1 MHRNSILRTVSLGLL
16 TIVVAMMFA
25 FYFTNSLPS
34 SYAIGCDSYGYLKQK
49 QLFTSQGLIGGLH
62 TAETSPEANF
72 LTSIASKINAN
83 PLTWSE
89 MIAPHCHH
97 FDKATHQIVLQYPP
111 GTGFALSLLPEG
123 KELQT
128 VSAFMVVSLVLLYC
142 LANILALDLKYFLL
156 STFVSYIVLAIAV
169 RFEVASYSIPVTVA
183 LIPWIAVLI
192 FLLKPEATARNIGI
206 AIVLGALCGLLV
218 DVRIA
223 SLLVLP
229 GVACLIA
236 AKAAFDQRRR
246 QLRTWIVPAIWL
258 VFFGLATIPL
268 LYANHVN
275 VGGIFN
281 STYAVYDRELRF
293 NNISLI
299 ANNINYY
306 FTGNIAGIVAVLTLA
321 FLSLRLFNHGGQ
333 LTRSQRANLTILL
346 LTFLGN
352 LIFFCLKPVAIDYYF
367 LPVSLFCLCFGLLDY
382 SNSIPAKAG
391 AQLSRF
397 RIFFLMAS
405 LVLLGGGFVVL
416 IGSETP
422 KKVVVR
428 VPDQILNP
436 QDIVYAGITGGT
448 INYYAG
454 KYTSKL
460 DFGTHCMAEQLLTR
474 VALAGRKQYVVNDT
488 PKMDALIHGIGVD
501 QFRKIGV
508 FEDLASRYDV
518 YEFDPGHAASTPLIP
533 CDLTVDHQLASQIA
547 LKLSGQVAGDTFKGV
562 VRLTNHSDTSFSTRP
577 VAGPVKLSWR
587 FVDTKDLTRPPPWD
601 ARKDLTMMIASKHA
615 YEIPFSAAL
624 PKVKG
629 EYLLE
634 VTLVQ
639 EGFSWFNEYGLTVPT
654 QTVIVE

>member
-1 MHRNSILRTVSLGLL
+1 MHRDSILRTVSLGLL

-25 FYFTNSLPS
+25 FYFTNNLPS

-97 FDKATHQIVLQYPP
+97 FDKTTHQIVLQYPP

-123 KELQT
+123 KELQA

-142 LANILALDLKYFLL
+142 LGNILALDLKYFLL
-156 STFVSYIVLAIAV
+156 SPFVSYVVLAIAV
-169 RFEVASYSIPVTVA
+169 RFQVASYSIPVTVG

-192 FLLKPEATARNIGI
+192 CLLKPQATARNIGI
-206 AIVLGALCGLLV
+206 AMVLGALCGLLV

-223 SLLVLP
+223 SLLILP

-236 AKAAFDQRRR
+236 AKAAFDQHHR
-246 QLRTWIVPAIWL
+246 QLRTWIIPAIWL

-299 ANNINYY
+299 ADNINYY

-333 LTRSQRANLTILL
+333 LTRLQRASLTILL

-397 RIFFLMAS
+397 RI
-405 LVLLGGGFVVL
+405 
-416 IGSETP
+416 
-422 KKVVVR
+422 
-428 VPDQILNP
+428 
-436 QDIVYAGITGGT
+436 
-448 INYYAG
+448 
-454 KYTSKL
+454 
-460 DFGTHCMAEQLLTR
+460 
-474 VALAGRKQYVVNDT
+474 
-488 PKMDALIHGIGVD
+488 
-501 QFRKIGV
+501 
-508 FEDLASRYDV
+508 
-518 YEFDPGHAASTPLIP
+518 
-533 CDLTVDHQLASQIA
+533 
-547 LKLSGQVAGDTFKGV
+547 
-562 VRLTNHSDTSFSTRP
+562 
-577 VAGPVKLSWR
+577 
-587 FVDTKDLTRPPPWD
+587 
-601 ARKDLTMMIASKHA
+601 
-615 YEIPFSAAL
+615 
-624 PKVKG
+624 
-629 EYLLE
+629 
-634 VTLVQ
+634 
-639 EGFSWFNEYGLTVPT
+639 
-654 QTVIVE
+654 

>member
-1 MHRNSILRTVSLGLL
+1 MHRNSVLHTISLGIL
-16 TIVVAMMFA
+16 TIVVAILFV
-25 FYFTNSLPS
+25 FYFTKNLPG
-34 SYAIGCDSYGYLKQK
+34 SYAIGCDSYGYLKQE
-49 QLFTSQGLIGGLH
+49 QLFSSQGLIAGLR
-62 TAETSPEANF
+62 TAEAGPEANF
-72 LTSIASKINAN
+72 LISIASKINAN
-83 PLTWSE
+83 PLNWSE

-97 FDKATHQIVLQYPP
+97 FDKTTHQIVLQYPP
-111 GTGFALSLLPEG
+111 GTGFVLSLLPEG

-156 STFVSYIVLAIAV
+156 STFVSYVVLATAV
-169 RFEVASYSIPVTVA
+169 RFQVASYSIPVTVA
-183 LIPWIAVLI
+183 LIPWVAILLY
-192 FLLKPEATARNIGI
+192 LLKPDPSVRNGSI

-223 SLLVLP
+223 SLLILP
-229 GVACLIA
+229 GVAGIIA
-236 AKAAFDQRRR
+236 TKAAFDQRNR
-246 QLRTWIVPAIWL
+246 QLRTWCVPAVWL
-258 VFFGLATIPL
+258 VFTGLATTPL

-275 VGGIFN
+275 VGGPFN

-293 NNISLI
+293 NNLNLI
-299 ANNINYY
+299 ADNINYY

-321 FLSLRLFNHGGQ
+321 FISLRFINNGNR
-333 LTRSQRANLTILL
+333 LTGLQRANLAILL

-367 LPVSLFCLCFGLLDY
+367 LPVSVFCLCFSLLDY
-382 SNSIPAKAG
+382 AHSFPARAGVHSLRSKA
-391 AQLSRF
+391 
-397 RIFFLMAS
+397 FFLAVS
-405 LVLLGGGFVVL
+405 ALLLGGSLVYL

-422 KKVVVR
+422 RKAVVR
-428 VPDQILNP
+428 VPDRILNP

-474 VALAGRKQYVVNDT
+474 VALTGKKQYVVNDT
-488 PKMDALIHGIGVD
+488 PKMDALIHGIGID
-501 QFRKIGV
+501 QFRKIGAV
-508 FEDLASRYDV
+508 EDSASSYDV
-518 YEFDPGHAASTPLIP
+518 YEFDPSHATSTPLIS
-533 CDLTVDHQLASQIA
+533 CDLTVDKQLASQIV
-547 LKLSGQVAGDTFKGV
+547 LKLSGAVSGDTFKGLIT
-562 VRLTNHSDTSFSTRP
+562 LTNNSDTSFSTRP

-587 FVDTKDLTRPPPWD
+587 FVDTKDLQHPPPWD

-615 YEIPFSAAL
+615 YEIPFTAAL
-624 PKVKG
+624 PKDKG
-629 EYLLE
+629 KYLLE

-639 EGFSWFNEYGLTVPT
+639 EGFSWFNEYGLTIPT